1 MSNISWAE
9 NMDGY
14 TEDKHKHKYPVKE
27 EPVEVIECKSNDEL
41 LELLES
47 AKKEFDLAYKA
58 NPSKELYDSIVMLN
72 SVKLN

>member
-14 TEDKHKHKYPVKE
+14 TEDKHKRKYSKE

-41 LELLES
+41 LELLK
-47 AKKEFDLAYKA
+47 AAQKEFDLAYKA

-72 SVKLN
+72 SIKLN